1 MIPLARSLTS
11 AVKPKILYYGISEMI
26 DPSITG
32 RASLAWS
39 FEEHEE
45 RRGEM
50 ETKEDEAGRELE
62 IVEEERRVEKKKR
75 SQG

>member
-1 MIPLARSLTS
+1 MPSLAR
-11 AVKPKILYYGISEMI
+11 
-26 DPSITG
+26 
-32 RASLAWS
+32 S

-50 ETKEDEAGRELE
+50 ETKEDEAGRKVE